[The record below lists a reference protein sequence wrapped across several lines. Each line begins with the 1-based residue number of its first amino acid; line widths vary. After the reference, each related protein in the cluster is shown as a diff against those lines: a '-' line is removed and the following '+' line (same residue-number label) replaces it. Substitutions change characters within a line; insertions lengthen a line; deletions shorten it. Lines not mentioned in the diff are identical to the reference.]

1 MLKRTM
7 VTLATA
13 VLGLSAL
20 AAAPAQAA
28 PVAQA
33 GPPTGCVT
41 SIEWFHDGPNFPYY
55 GVGKN
60 FHYYGVGNVRC
71 DTGTYQAKV
80 VCLDV
85 QSGVGY
91 VAYSSD
97 TVEAPM
103 VAAAVCN
110 YGHVAKSVHVVPV

>member
-33 GPPTGCVT
+33 DPPTGCVT
-41 SIEWFHDGPNFPYY
+41 WIEWLHQGPNILWY
-55 GVGKN
+55 GGGK
-60 FHYYGVGNVRC
+60 VQC
-71 DTGTYQAKV
+71 DTGTYRAKA

-85 QSGVGY
+85 KSGVGG
-91 VAYSSD
+91 VVYSYN
-97 TVEAPM
+97 TVEAPQ
-103 VAAAVCN
+103 VASVACPP
-110 YGHVAKSVHVVPV
+110 GSTAKSVQVVPA

>member
-33 GPPTGCVT
+33 DPPTGCVT
-41 SIEWFHDGPNFPYY
+41 WIEWLHQNPNTHWY
-55 GVGKN
+55 GG
-60 FHYYGVGNVRC
+60 GNVQC

-80 VCLDV
+80 VCYDRK
-85 QSGVGY
+85 SGLGY
-91 VAYSSD
+91 VAYSGT
-97 TVEAPM
+97 TVEAPAVA
-103 VAAAVCN
+103 VAACN
-110 YGHVAKSVHVVPV
+110 PGHVAQSVHVVPA

>member
-33 GPPTGCVT
+33 DPPTGCVT
-41 SIEWFHDGPNFPYY
+41 WIEWLHAGPNVHWY
-55 GVGKN
+55 GLGK
-60 FHYYGVGNVRC
+60 VQC

-91 VAYSSD
+91 VAYSNY
-97 TVEAPM
+97 TVEAPE
-103 VAAAVCN
+103 VAAVACN
-110 YGHVAKSVHVVPV
+110 PGNVARSVHVVPA

>member
-41 SIEWFHDGPNFPYY
+41 WIEWLHDGNSHWY
-55 GVGKN
+55 GLGK
-60 FHYYGVGNVRC
+60 VQC

-80 VCLDV
+80 VCHDV

-91 VAYSSD
+91 VAYSNY
-97 TVEAPM
+97 TVEAPE
-103 VAAAVCN
+103 VAAVACN
-110 YGHVAKSVHVVPV
+110 PGNVAKSVHVVPA

>member
-13 VLGLSAL
+13 VLGLSVL

-33 GPPTGCVT
+33 DPPTGCVT
-41 SIEWFHDGPNFPYY
+41 WIEWLHEGPNVHWY
-55 GVGKN
+55 GGGK
-60 FHYYGVGNVRC
+60 VQC

-85 QSGVGY
+85 QSGVGG
-91 VAYSSD
+91 VLYSNY
-97 TVEAPM
+97 TVEAPE
-103 VAAAVCN
+103 VAA
-110 YGHVAKSVHVVPV
+110 VACPPGSVAQSVHVVPA